1 MSELSFTVVICAYS
15 DDRWLDLERAVAS
28 IDAQTRPALETVV
41 VVDHNP
47 ALLARA
53 RLELAGVHSVPN
65 GGERG
70 LSGARNSGVDAALGD
85 VVAFL
90 DDDAAAADE
99 WLERLAA
106 CYADDDVLGVGGSIE
121 PLWPRARPAWFPP
134 EFDWVVGCTY
144 RGMPSSM
151 TSVRNLIG
159 ANMSFRRK
167 ALTAIAGFRCGI
179 GRIGTRPV
187 GCEETELCIRALQ
200 RWPGRRFVYEPRARV
215 AHRVDATRTGWR
227 YFLRRCY
234 AEGQS
239 KAQVARLR
247 GARDALATERA
258 YTLRVLPLGAV
269 DALREAVRRRRP
281 AQALAVAAI
290 VTGLSATTA
299 GYAAEQVR
307 HVLARGAAS
316 PTSPVPTGEA

>member
-1 MSELSFTVVICAYS
+1 MSALSFSVVICAYS
-15 DDRWLDLERAVAS
+15 DDRWLDLERAVVS
-28 IDAQTRPALETVV
+28 VEAQTRPALETVV

-53 RLELAGVHSVPN
+53 RSELPGVHSVSN
-65 GGERG
+65 RGERG
-70 LSGARNSGVDAALGD
+70 LSGARNSGVEVARGD

-90 DDDAAAADE
+90 DDDAAAAHE

-106 CYADDDVLGVGGSIE
+106 CYGDDDVLGVGGSIE
-121 PLWPRARPAWFPP
+121 PMWPRARPPWFPP

-144 RGMPSSM
+144 RGMPSSR

-159 ANMSFRRK
+159 ANMSLRRN
-167 ALTAIAGFRCGI
+167 ALAAVAGFRSGI
-179 GRIGTRPV
+179 GRVGTRPV

-200 RWPGRRFVYEPRARV
+200 RWPGRRFVYEPQARV
-215 AHRVDATRTGWR
+215 AHRVDAARTGWR

-239 KAQVARLR
+239 KALVTRLC

-258 YTLRVLPLGAV
+258 YTLRVLPLGAF
-269 DALREAVRRRRP
+269 DALREAVRGRRP
-281 AQALAVAAI
+281 AQALAAAAI
-290 VTGLSATTA
+290 VAGLSATTA
-299 GYAAEQVR
+299 GYVAEQAR
-307 HVLARGAAS
+307 HVLARGAPSPAS
-316 PTSPVPTGEA
+316 SVPAGES

>member
-1 MSELSFTVVICAYS
+1 MSAFSFSVVICTYS

-28 IDAQTRPALETVV
+28 VEAQTRPALETVV

-53 RLELAGVHSVPN
+53 RAELAGVHSVPN

-70 LSGARNSGVDAALGD
+70 LSGARNSGVVAARGD
-85 VVAFL
+85 IVAFL
-90 DDDAAAADE
+90 DDDAAATDA
-99 WLERLAA
+99 WLERLAD

-121 PLWPRARPAWFPP
+121 PVWPRARPAWFPP

-144 RGMPSSM
+144 RGMPSSR

-159 ANMSFRRK
+159 ANMSLRRTTL
-167 ALTAIAGFRCGI
+167 AAVGGFRSGI
-179 GRIGTRPV
+179 GRVGTRPA

-200 RWPGRRFVYEPRARV
+200 RWSGRRFVYEPRARV
-215 AHRVDATRTGWR
+215 DHRVDAARTGWR
-227 YFLRRCY
+227 YFLWRCY

-239 KAQVARLR
+239 KAQVARLC

-258 YTLRVLPLGAV
+258 YTLRVLPLGAA
-269 DALREAVRRRRP
+269 DALRDAVRRRRP
-281 AQALAVAAI
+281 AQALAAAAI
-290 VTGLSATTA
+290 VAGLSATTA
-299 GYAAEQVR
+299 GYAAERVR
-307 HVLARGAAS
+307 HLPARGATLRA
-316 PTSPVPTGEA
+316 SPVPAGEA

>member
-1 MSELSFTVVICAYS
+1 MSALSFSVVICAYS

-28 IDAQTRPALETVV
+28 VETQTRPALETVV

-47 ALLARA
+47 GLLARA
-53 RLELAGVHSVPN
+53 RAELAGVHSVPN
-65 GGERG
+65 SGERG
-70 LSGARNSGVDAALGD
+70 LSGARNSGVAAARGD
-85 VVAFL
+85 IVAFL

-106 CYADDDVLGVGGSIE
+106 CYADEEVIGVGGSIA
-121 PLWPRARPAWFPP
+121 PVWPRARPAWFPP

-144 RGMPSSM
+144 RGMPSSR

-159 ANMSFRRK
+159 ANMSLRRTTL
-167 ALTAIAGFRCGI
+167 AAVAGFRSGI

-200 RWPGRRFVYEPRARV
+200 RWPGRRFVYEPQARV
-215 AHRVDATRTGWR
+215 SHRVDAARTGWR

-239 KAQVARLR
+239 KAQVARLC

-281 AQALAVAAI
+281 AHALAAAAI
-290 VTGLSATTA
+290 
-299 GYAAEQVR
+299 
-307 HVLARGAAS
+307 
-316 PTSPVPTGEA
+316 

>member
-1 MSELSFTVVICAYS
+1 MSALSFSVVICAYS
-15 DDRWLDLERAVAS
+15 DDRWLDLQRAVAS
-28 IDAQTRPALETVV
+28 VEVQTRPALETVV

-53 RLELAGVHSVPN
+53 RAELASVRSVAN

-70 LSGARNSGVDAALGD
+70 LSGARNSGVDVARGD
-85 VVAFL
+85 VIAFL
-90 DDDAAAADE
+90 DDDATAADE
-99 WLERLAA
+99 WLEHLAA
-106 CYADDDVLGVGGSIE
+106 CYADDEVIGAGGSIE
-121 PLWPRARPAWFPP
+121 PMWPRARPPWFPP

-144 RGMPSSM
+144 RGMPSS
-151 TSVRNLIG
+151 TANVRNLIG
-159 ANMSFRRK
+159 ANMSLRRETL
-167 ALTAIAGFRCGI
+167 AAVAGFRSGI

-200 RWPGRRFVYEPRARV
+200 RWPGRRLVYEPRACV
-215 AHRVDATRTGWR
+215 SHRVDPARAGWR

-258 YTLRVLPLGAV
+258 YTLRVLPLGLIG
-269 DALREAVRRRRP
+269 ALREAVRQRRP
-281 AQALAVAAI
+281 AQALAAAAI
-290 VTGLSATTA
+290 VAGLSATTV
-299 GYAAEQVR
+299 GYAAGQVR
-307 HVLARGAAS
+307 HARARGAAS
-316 PTSPVPTGEA
+316 PASPVPAGEA

>member
-1 MSELSFTVVICAYS
+1 MSALSFSVVICAYS
-15 DDRWLDLERAVAS
+15 DDRWFDLEHAVAS
-28 IDAQTRPALETVV
+28 VRAQTRPALETVV

-47 ALLARA
+47 ALLARV
-53 RLELAGVHSVPN
+53 RSELAGVRSVPN

-70 LSGARNSGVDAALGD
+70 LSGARNSGIDAARGD

-106 CYADDDVLGVGGSIE
+106 CYADDDVLGVGGAIE
-121 PLWPRARPAWFPP
+121 PQWPR
-134 EFDWVVGCTY
+134 
-144 RGMPSSM
+144 
-151 TSVRNLIG
+151 
-159 ANMSFRRK
+159 
-167 ALTAIAGFRCGI
+167 
-179 GRIGTRPV
+179 
-187 GCEETELCIRALQ
+187 
-200 RWPGRRFVYEPRARV
+200 RRFVYEPRARV

-227 YFLRRCY
+227 YFIRRCY

-247 GARDALATERA
+247 GAHDALATERA

-281 AQALAVAAI
+281 ARALAAAAI
-290 VTGLSATTA
+290 VAGLSATTA
-299 GYAAEQVR
+299 GYAAGQVR
-307 HVLARGAAS
+307 HVLGRRAAS
-316 PTSPVPTGEA
+316 LTSPVPGGEA

>member
-1 MSELSFTVVICAYS
+1 MSALSFSVVICAYS
-15 DDRWLDLERAVAS
+15 DDRWFDLERAVAS
-28 IDAQTRPALETVV
+28 VQAQTRPALETVV
-41 VVDHNP
+41 VVDHNS

-53 RLELAGVHSVPN
+53 RSGLARVRSVPN

-70 LSGARNSGVDAALGD
+70 LSAARNSGVDAACGD

-90 DDDAAAADE
+90 DDDASAADE

-106 CYADDDVLGVGGSIE
+106 CYTDDDVLGVGGSIE
-121 PLWPRARPAWFPP
+121 PRWPRARPAWFPP

-144 RGMPSSM
+144 RGMPSSR
-151 TSVRNLIG
+151 TSVRNMIG
-159 ANMSFRRK
+159 ANMSFRRE
-167 ALTAIAGFRCGI
+167 ALVAVDGFRSGI

-200 RWPGRRFVYEPRARV
+200 RWPRRRLVYEPRARV

-227 YFLRRCY
+227 YFIRRCY

-247 GARDALATERA
+247 GAHDALATERA
-258 YTLRVLPLGAV
+258 YTVRVLPLGAV

-281 AQALAVAAI
+281 AQALAAAAI
-290 VTGLSATTA
+290 VAGLSATTA
-299 GYAAEQVR
+299 GYAVGQVR
-307 HVLARGAAS
+307 QALRRGAVS
-316 PTSPVPTGEA
+316 PTSPVGAGEA

>member
-1 MSELSFTVVICAYS
+1 MSALSFSVVICAYS
-15 DDRWLDLERAVAS
+15 DDRWPDLERAVAS
-28 IDAQTRPALETVV
+28 VEAQTRPALETVI

-47 ALLARA
+47 GLLARA
-53 RLELAGVHSVPN
+53 RSELAGVHSVPN

-70 LSGARNSGVDAALGD
+70 LSGARNSGVDAARGD

-90 DDDAAAADE
+90 DDDAAAADV
-99 WLERLAA
+99 WLERLAT

-144 RGMPSSM
+144 RGMPSST

-159 ANMSFRRK
+159 ANMSLRRK
-167 ALTAIAGFRCGI
+167 TLAAVAGFRSGI
-179 GRIGTRPV
+179 GRVGTRPV

-200 RWPGRRFVYEPRARV
+200 RWPGRRFVYEPQARV
-215 AHRVDATRTGWR
+215 AHRVDATRTVWR

-239 KAQVARLR
+239 KAQVARLC

-258 YTLRVLPLGAV
+258 YMLRVLPRGAV
-269 DALREAVRRRRP
+269 DAVREAVRRRRP
-281 AQALAVAAI
+281 AQALAAAAI
-290 VTGLSATTA
+290 VAGLSATTA

-307 HVLARGAAS
+307 HVLARGAAP
-316 PTSPVPTGEA
+316 PTRPVPAGET

>member
-1 MSELSFTVVICAYS
+1 M
-15 DDRWLDLERAVAS
+15 
-28 IDAQTRPALETVV
+28 
-41 VVDHNP
+41 
-47 ALLARA
+47 LLARA
-53 RLELAGVHSVPN
+53 REELARVHSVPN
-65 GGERG
+65 RGERG
-70 LSGARNSGVDAALGD
+70 LSGARNSGVDVARGD

-106 CYADDDVLGVGGSIE
+106 CYADADVLGVGGSIE

-159 ANMSFRRK
+159 ANMSLRRTTL
-167 ALTAIAGFRCGI
+167 AAVAGFRSGI

-239 KAQVARLR
+239 KAQVARLC

-258 YTLRVLPLGAV
+258 YTVRVLPLGAV

-281 AQALAVAAI
+281 AQALAAAAI
-290 VTGLSATTA
+290 VAGLSATTA

-307 HVLARGAAS
+307 HVLARSAAS
-316 PTSPVPTGEA
+316 PTGPVPAGET